1 MNEATDGV
9 LSAASIDVFSDA
21 RAASTEPVVTRANE
35 VPAFSIVVPVCNERA
50 VLLELY
56 RRVRAVMDQA
66 MMGRISG
73 QMSEDWELMLVDDG
87 SRDQSAEVMAFLCA
101 QDSRVRGI
109 RLTRN
114 FGFQVAATA
123 GLDAARGR
131 AVILMDADLQ
141 DPPEVI
147 PELVSQ
153 WRAGFDVVY
162 GVRSER
168 EGESWFKRASASGF
182 YRLIGRITNV
192 NIPPDTGDFRL
203 MDRRVVDA
211 IRQMP
216 ERHRFLRG
224 MVSWV
229 GFQQTGVRYKRQ
241 PRYAG
246 ETKFTLR
253 KMLHFA
259 LDAITGF
266 SSMPL
271 QLASFFGFASVLLS
285 GLALVT
291 VIALSLSGAAQAW
304 LGQLTTMAAVL
315 FIGGVQLICTGI
327 VGEYLGRM
335 YDEMKQRP
343 LYLIDQRWGFSEQTK
358 QGGDFANTP

>member
-1 MNEATDGV
+1 
-9 LSAASIDVFSDA
+9 
-21 RAASTEPVVTRANE
+21 
-35 VPAFSIVVPVCNERA
+35 
-50 VLLELY
+50 
-56 RRVRAVMDQA
+56 
-66 MMGRISG
+66 
-73 QMSEDWELMLVDDG
+73 
-87 SRDQSAEVMAFLCA
+87 
-101 QDSRVRGI
+101 
-109 RLTRN
+109 
-114 FGFQVAATA
+114 
-123 GLDAARGR
+123 
-131 AVILMDADLQ
+131 
-141 DPPEVI
+141 
-147 PELVSQ
+147 
-153 WRAGFDVVY
+153 
-162 GVRSER
+162 
-168 EGESWFKRASASGF
+168 
-182 YRLIGRITNV
+182 
-192 NIPPDTGDFRL
+192 
-203 MDRRVVDA
+203 
-211 IRQMP
+211 
-216 ERHRFLRG
+216 
-224 MVSWV
+224 MVSWA
-229 GFQQTGVRYKRQ
+229 GFQQTGVHYKRQ

-285 GLALVT
+285 GLAMVT